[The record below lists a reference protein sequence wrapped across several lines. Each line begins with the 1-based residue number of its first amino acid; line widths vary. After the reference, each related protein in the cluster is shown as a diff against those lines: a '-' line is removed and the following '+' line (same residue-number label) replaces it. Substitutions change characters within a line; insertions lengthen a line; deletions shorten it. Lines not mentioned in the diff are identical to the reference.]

1 MGNKSKIEILNK
13 IMESLSKLDKLV
25 VVDGFNELWAAK
37 QLVATLL
44 TILNIEEKMNEDTID
59 E

>member
-1 MGNKSKIEILNK
+1 MENKSKIEILNK